1 MFGLIVLAIKL
12 LVVIKIR
19 LFIGSPKTFIL
30 CLNFVINAGL
40 TFTFD
45 FVKFIQDVFKTAVDL
60 LIEVLLFVNDSG
72 VLILVHG
79 CLSSGE
85 FSTIPRLS
93 LSLFKVQCGI
103 CCYGSNKPS

>member
-40 TFTFD
+40 AFPFD

-60 LIEVLLFVNDSG
+60 LIKVLLFVNDPW
-72 VLILVHG
+72 VFILVHG

-85 FSTIPRLS
+85 FSTIPRFS
-93 LSLFKVQCGI
+93 LSLFKVQCRI
-103 CCYGSNKPS
+103 CCYGSN